1 MRVGTGSRKRLDHRA
16 LQGMVRM
23 ARLVPPAR
31 RMEPISEP
39 PPDHPPIAPPMTPQ
53 TPPSDRRGAPRPYR
67 SRTSGPTE
75 RLRSR
80 ARELGPGLIT
90 GAADDDPSG
99 IATYSQ
105 AGAAFGYGTLWV
117 ALITLPLMASVQLM
131 CARIGIVARSGL
143 ATVLREHYPRWL
155 LWLACGML
163 LFGNTVNIAADLAG
177 MAAAASL
184 LTGIRSIW
192 FVPASAIL
200 ILGLLVFASYE
211 RMTRVLKWLTLA
223 LFSYVLAGFLAHP
236 DWSAVVSGTLIP
248 RIAWSRDYLL
258 TFVAIL
264 GTTIS
269 PYLFFWQ
276 AAQNAEHDAF
286 WRQRLIGRPQRA
298 LQRELRAA
306 KRDVNAGMI
315 FSNAI
320 MYFIILTAAA
330 TLHRA
335 GITDVQTA
343 DQAAEALRPLA
354 GSGAALL
361 FTAGLVG
368 TGMLGIPVLAGSA
381 AYAIAEAAAWRA
393 GLDEK
398 VHTARQFYGVITV
411 AMLAGMVVSFAHVNA
426 IRLLIWSAVING
438 LLAPPL
444 IMIILVVCNNERVMG
459 THRNGRGLNLLGA
472 LSALLMT
479 GAAIALVLAS
489 LLS

>member
-1 MRVGTGSRKRLDHRA
+1 
-16 LQGMVRM
+16 
-23 ARLVPPAR
+23 
-31 RMEPISEP
+31 MEPTSEP
-39 PPDHPPIAPPMTPQ
+39 PADDLSIASPLPEPPPV
-53 TPPSDRRGAPRPYR
+53 PSDRREVPRPYR
-67 SRTSGPTE
+67 VRADSTGQRV
-75 RLRSR
+75 RSR

-105 AGAAFGYGTLWV
+105 AGAAFGYGTLWI

-155 LWLACGML
+155 LWVVCGVL

-184 LTGIRSIW
+184 LTGLGSVW
-192 FVPASAIL
+192 FVPASAML
-200 ILGLLVFASYE
+200 ILALLVFASYA
-211 RMTRVLKWLTLA
+211 RMTRVLKWLALA

-236 DWSAVVSGTLIP
+236 DWSAVVAGTLVP
-248 RIAWSRDYLL
+248 RVTWSRDYLFTL
-258 TFVAIL
+258 VAIL

-276 AAQNAEHDAF
+276 AAQNAEHDAY
-286 WRQRLIGRPQRA
+286 WRQRIVGRPQRA

-306 KRDVNAGMI
+306 KRDVNAGML

-335 GITDVQTA
+335 GITDVETA
-343 DQAAEALRPLA
+343 DQAAAALRPLA

-381 AYAIAEAAAWRA
+381 AYAVAEAAAWRA

-398 VHTARQFYGVITV
+398 VHTARQFYGVIAV
-411 AMLAGMVVSFAHVNA
+411 AMVAGMALSFAHVNA

-444 IMIILVVCNNERVMG
+444 IVIILVVCNNERVMG
-459 THRNGRGLNLLGA
+459 EHKNRGTLNVLGG
-472 LSALLMT
+472 LTALLMT
-479 GAAIALVLAS
+479 GAGIALMMTLI
-489 LLS
+489 

>member
-1 MRVGTGSRKRLDHRA
+1 
-16 LQGMVRM
+16 
-23 ARLVPPAR
+23 
-31 RMEPISEP
+31 MEPISEP
-39 PPDHPPIAPPMTPQ
+39 PADDLPIAPPLTN
-53 TPPSDRRGAPRPYR
+53 PPPAASDRRGSPRPYR
-67 SRTSGPTE
+67 PRADTRRQRVLSRV
-75 RLRSR
+75 
-80 ARELGPGLIT
+80 RELGPGLIT

-105 AGAAFGYGTLWV
+105 AGAAFGYGTLWI

-155 LWLACGML
+155 LWLACAML
-163 LFGNTVNIAADLAG
+163 LVGNTVNIAADLAG

-184 LTGIRSIW
+184 LTGIRATW
-192 FVPASAIL
+192 FIPVAAIL
-200 ILGLLVFASYE
+200 ILGLLVLASYE

-236 DWSAVVSGTLIP
+236 NWTAVLSGTLIP
-248 RIAWSRDYLL
+248 RIGRSREFLL

-286 WRQRLIGRPQRA
+286 WRQRLIGRRQRA
-298 LQRELRAA
+298 VQRELRSAT
-306 KRDVNAGMI
+306 RDVNAGML

-330 TLHRA
+330 TLHGA

-343 DQAAEALRPLA
+343 DQAAAALRPLA
-354 GSGAALL
+354 GRGASLL

-381 AYAIAEAAAWRA
+381 AYAVAEAAAWRA

-398 VHTARQFYGVITV
+398 IHTARQFYGVIAV
-411 AMLAGMVVSFAHVNA
+411 AMLAGMALSFAHVNA
-426 IRLLIWSAVING
+426 IRLLIWSAVVNG

-444 IMIILVVCNNERVMG
+444 ILIILVVCNNERVMG
-459 THRNGRGLNLLGA
+459 AHRNGRGLNVFGA
-472 LSALLMT
+472 LCALLMS
-479 GAAIALVLAS
+479 GAAVALIVSS
-489 LLS
+489 LTS

>member
-1 MRVGTGSRKRLDHRA
+1 
-16 LQGMVRM
+16 
-23 ARLVPPAR
+23 
-31 RMEPISEP
+31 MEPISEP
-39 PPDHPPIAPPMTPQ
+39 PADDLPIAPPLTN
-53 TPPSDRRGAPRPYR
+53 PPPAASDRRGSPRPYR
-67 SRTSGPTE
+67 PRADTRRQRVLSRV
-75 RLRSR
+75 
-80 ARELGPGLIT
+80 RELGPGLIT

-105 AGAAFGYGTLWV
+105 AGAAFGYGTLWI

-155 LWLACGML
+155 LWLACAML
-163 LFGNTVNIAADLAG
+163 LVGNTVNIAADLAG

-184 LTGIRSIW
+184 LTGIRATW
-192 FVPASAIL
+192 FIPVAAIL
-200 ILGLLVFASYE
+200 ILGLLVLASYE

-236 DWSAVVSGTLIP
+236 DWTAVLSGTLIP
-248 RIAWSRDYLL
+248 RIGRSREFLL
-258 TFVAIL
+258 TLVAIL

-286 WRQRLIGRPQRA
+286 WRQRLIGRRQRA
-298 LQRELRAA
+298 VQRELRSAT
-306 KRDVNAGMI
+306 RDVNAGML

-330 TLHRA
+330 TLHGA
-335 GITDVQTA
+335 GMTDVQTA
-343 DQAAEALRPLA
+343 DQAAAALRPLA
-354 GSGAALL
+354 GRGASLL

-381 AYAIAEAAAWRA
+381 AYAVAEAAAWRA

-398 VHTARQFYGVITV
+398 VHTARQFYGVIAV
-411 AMLAGMVVSFAHVNA
+411 AMLAGMALSFAHVNA
-426 IRLLIWSAVING
+426 IRLLIWSAVVNG

-444 IMIILVVCNNERVMG
+444 ILIILVVCNNERVMG
-459 THRNGRGLNLLGA
+459 AHRNGRGLNVLGA
-472 LSALLMT
+472 LCALLMS
-479 GAAIALVLAS
+479 GAAIALIVSS
-489 LLS
+489 LTS

>member
-1 MRVGTGSRKRLDHRA
+1 
-16 LQGMVRM
+16 
-23 ARLVPPAR
+23 
-31 RMEPISEP
+31 MEPISEP
-39 PPDHPPIAPPMTPQ
+39 PADDLPIAPPLTN
-53 TPPSDRRGAPRPYR
+53 PPPAASDRRGSPRPYR
-67 SRTSGPTE
+67 PRADTRRQRVLSRV
-75 RLRSR
+75 
-80 ARELGPGLIT
+80 RELGPGLIT

-105 AGAAFGYGTLWV
+105 AGAAFGYGTLWI

-155 LWLACGML
+155 LWLACAML
-163 LFGNTVNIAADLAG
+163 LVGNTVNIAADLAG

-184 LTGIRSIW
+184 LTGIRATW
-192 FVPASAIL
+192 FIPVAAIL
-200 ILGLLVFASYE
+200 ILGLLVLASYE

-236 DWSAVVSGTLIP
+236 DWTAVLSGTLIP
-248 RIAWSRDYLL
+248 RIGRSREFLL
-258 TFVAIL
+258 TLVAIL

-286 WRQRLIGRPQRA
+286 WRQRLIGRRQRA
-298 LQRELRAA
+298 VQRELRSAT
-306 KRDVNAGMI
+306 RDVNAGML

-330 TLHRA
+330 TLHGA

-343 DQAAEALRPLA
+343 DQAAAALRPLA
-354 GSGAALL
+354 GRGASLL

-381 AYAIAEAAAWRA
+381 AYAVAEAAAWRA

-398 VHTARQFYGVITV
+398 VHTARQFYGVIAV
-411 AMLAGMVVSFAHVNA
+411 AMLAGMALSFAHVNA
-426 IRLLIWSAVING
+426 IRLLIWSAVVNG

-444 IMIILVVCNNERVMG
+444 ILIILVVCNNERVMG
-459 THRNGRGLNLLGA
+459 AHRNGRGLNVFGA
-472 LSALLMT
+472 LCALLMS
-479 GAAIALVLAS
+479 GAAIALIVSS
-489 LLS
+489 LTS